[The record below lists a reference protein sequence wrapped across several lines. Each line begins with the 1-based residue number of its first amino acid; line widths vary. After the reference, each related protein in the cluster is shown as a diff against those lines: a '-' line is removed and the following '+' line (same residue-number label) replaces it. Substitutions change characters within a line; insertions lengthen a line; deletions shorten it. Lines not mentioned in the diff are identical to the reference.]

1 MFAMVSTAQTY
12 MPVLSEGKVWRY
24 ATVNR
29 YERTDTT
36 GYYNV
41 TVSGDT
47 IVKHFV
53 CKKILVQNDFS
64 KQPDDLPSGCFLQLT
79 KSSMGIQKTL
89 PRI

>member
-47 IVKHFV
+47 IVNHFV
-53 CKKILVQNDFS
+53 CKKILVQNENG
-64 KQPDDLPSGCFLQLT
+64 LSGGCVISL
-79 KSSMGIQKTL
+79 
-89 PRI
+89 